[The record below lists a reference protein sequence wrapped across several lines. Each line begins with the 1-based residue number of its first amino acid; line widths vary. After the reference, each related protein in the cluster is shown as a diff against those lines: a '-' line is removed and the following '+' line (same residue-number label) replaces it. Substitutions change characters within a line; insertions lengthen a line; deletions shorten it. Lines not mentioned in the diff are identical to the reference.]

1 MTNAK
6 TYPTREVIRRFAA
19 YVRPYRGRI
28 AVAAAGNFFT
38 VGVVMVTPLVVRFVI
53 DRAIPAHNLALL
65 MGAVAVFLMLSVSRG
80 LVGYGHYY
88 LQHYVGY
95 RIVFDL
101 RKALFHHLQLLHLSF
116 FEKEKTASL
125 VNRLINDV
133 GAIQQFIN
141 QAFSTL
147 TNSLVALGM
156 AVGIMATLNWRLTL
170 LCLATLP
177 VYFTTVRLFRRRLY
191 QGSHDVRQRQAAL
204 AGMLGETLSG
214 IRVVKAFAQE
224 EYEEQRFVSVIT
236 DNFLPELKF
245 TMLGHKMG
253 AFLVFMTDLTYGA
266 VLVVGGWS
274 VVRGQMTVGGLV
286 AFASYLVMLF
296 NPMQSFATLLQVT
309 ITART
314 GFERVLA
321 LLDTHPKVLPAKVPV
336 RITPL
341 RGQVVFERVSFRYAQ
356 LPALQDV
363 SLEVRP
369 GEIIALV
376 GPSGAGKSTLVSL
389 LTRFYDV
396 DEGRILI
403 DGVDLRRLDYDEY
416 RRQIGIVLQDSF
428 LFTGTIEENI
438 RYGKP
443 EATMEEL
450 REAARQANALGFIEE
465 MADGFRSRVGPG
477 GVTLSGGQRQ
487 RIAIARA
494 ILKNPRL
501 LIFDEATSALDA
513 ESEALIQESLDRL
526 MKDKTV
532 FIVAHRFST
541 IQRARRIVVMNR
553 GRVTEIGTHDELLA
567 RRGLYY
573 RLHYPRAAGEAV
585 LTMS

>member
-1 MTNAK
+1 MRNAESY
-6 TYPTREVIRRFAA
+6 TTREVMRRFLA
-19 YVRPYRGRI
+19 YARPYRPR
-28 AVAAAGNFFT
+28 VAAATLGNFYT
-38 VGVVMVTPLVVRFVI
+38 VGVVMVTPLVVRYVI
-53 DRAIPAHNLALL
+53 DRAIPARDVTLL
-65 MGAVAVFLMLSVSRG
+65 LGAVGLFLTLSLSRG
-80 LVGYGHYY
+80 LVGYAHHY

-95 RIVFDL
+95 RIIFDL

-116 FEKEKTASL
+116 FEREKTASL
-125 VNRLINDV
+125 VNRVINDV

-141 QAFSTL
+141 QAFSTI
-147 TNSLVALGM
+147 TNSLVALVM
-156 AVGIMATLNWRLTL
+156 AVCIMATLNWRLTL
-170 LCLATLP
+170 LCLAILP
-177 VYFTTVRLFRRRLY
+177 AYFATVRLFRRRLY
-191 QGSHDVRQRQAAL
+191 RGSHDVRQRQAAL

-224 EYEEQRFVSVIT
+224 EYEEERFVSAIT
-236 DNFLPELKF
+236 DNFLPELNL
-245 TMLGHKMG
+245 TMLSHRMG
-253 AFLVFMTDLTYGA
+253 AFLVFMTDLTYGT
-266 VLVVGGWS
+266 VLVIGGWAVVGG
-274 VVRGQMTVGGLV
+274 RMTVGELV
-286 AFASYLVMLF
+286 AFSSYLVMLF

-321 LLDTHPKVLPAKVPV
+321 LLDTHPKVLPAETPA
-336 RITPL
+336 RIASL
-341 RGQVVFERVSFRYAQ
+341 RGHVVFDHVSFRYAQ

-363 SLEVRP
+363 NLEVRP

-376 GPSGAGKSTLVSL
+376 GPSGAGKTTLASL

-396 DEGRILI
+396 DEGRILV
-403 DGVDLRRLDYDEY
+403 DGVDLRQLDYDEY

-443 EATMEEL
+443 EATMAEL
-450 REAARQANALGFIEE
+450 REAARQAHALGFIEE
-465 MADGFRSRVGPG
+465 MPDGFRSRVGQG

-494 ILKNPRL
+494 ILKNPRI

-526 MKDKTV
+526 MTGKTV

-541 IQRARRIVVMNR
+541 IQRANRIVVMDR
-553 GRVTEIGTHDELLA
+553 GRIAEVGAHHELLA
-567 RRGLYY
+567 RRGLYH
-573 RLHYPRAAGEAV
+573 RLYHPRVPSEAA
-585 LTMS
+585 LTIP